1 MKRILALFLSGALL
15 LSGCAVS
22 GDFISEQ
29 DSSSMSDTGNNEHF
43 STAKT
48 PQDDEISFEQ
58 LSNPELLTYVE
69 ENIYVELIN
78 DLNSE
83 GYFVENVSALYLSNE
98 YSEEVAYNTQSNIYF
113 GYTLAELDEFFLG
126 ERYVFS
132 LGDDGRTIVQPFEA
146 YENIYERVI
155 QNVAIGT
162 GVILVCVTVSLV
174 SAPAAPAVS
183 MIFAASA
190 KTGTAVALSSGALG
204 SIAAGVVTGIQT
216 GDLDVALDAAALAG
230 SESFK
235 WGAISGV
242 LEGGITQT
250 ISLKGA
256 TLGGLTMNEA
266 AMIQQ
271 ESKLPLEFI
280 KNFHSMDEYQVYKA
294 AGLQLTKVNGNW
306 AFVQDID
313 WNLIDEAE
321 RTNVQRVQAGL
332 NPIDSTGSSYEVHH
346 IGQKPDSPLAI
357 LTSDQHK
364 SNNSILHNNTGSTI
378 GEVDHGTAWQ
388 QQKRDFWKALVPPT

>member
-98 YSEEVAYNTQSNIYF
+98 YLEEVAYNTQSNIYF

>member
-22 GDFISEQ
+22 GDSISEQ
-29 DSSSMSDTGNNEHF
+29 DSSSMSDTENNEHF

-58 LSNPELLTYVE
+58 LSDPELLTYVE

-78 DLNSE
+78 DLNSG

-98 YSEEVAYNTQSNIYF
+98 YLEEVAYNTQSNIYF
-113 GYTLAELDEFFLG
+113 GYTLAELDEFFQG

-280 KNFHSMDEYQVYKA
+280 KNFHSMDEYKVYRD
-294 AGLQLTKVNGNW
+294 AGLQLTKVNGKW
-306 AFVQDID
+306 ALLQDID
-313 WNLIDEAE
+313 WDILDESG
-321 RTNVQRVQAGL
+321 RTNAQRIADGL
-332 NPIDSTGSSYEVHH
+332 NPIDSAGKSYELHH
-346 IGQKPDSPLAI
+346 IGQKQDSPLA
-357 LTSDQHK
+357 LLSSDQHR
-364 SNNSILHNNTGSTI
+364 NNYSVLHSNTGSMA
-378 GEVDHGTAWQ
+378 GNVDHGPVWQ
-388 QQKRDFWKALVPPT
+388 QQKREFFKAILPST

>member
-1 MKRILALFLSGALL
+1 VKRILALFLSGALL

-98 YSEEVAYNTQSNIYF
+98 YLEEVAYNTQSNIYF

>member
-22 GDFISEQ
+22 GDSISEQ

-98 YSEEVAYNTQSNIYF
+98 YLEEVAYNTQSNIYF
-113 GYTLAELDEFFLG
+113 GYTLAELDEFFQG

-280 KNFHSMDEYQVYKA
+280 KNFHSMDEYQVYKT
-294 AGLQLTKVNGNW
+294 AGLQLTKVNGSW

-346 IGQKPDSPLAI
+346 IGQ
-357 LTSDQHK
+357 
-364 SNNSILHNNTGSTI
+364 
-378 GEVDHGTAWQ
+378 
-388 QQKRDFWKALVPPT
+388 